1 MKKINII
8 LIFVLFLSCS
18 DKKNR
23 VDIMFEQVMLFE
35 ECENTQYKNIRLN
48 ILRISK
54 NTKQFEYKLRKK
66 DIAGFAVFQTNPS
79 IMIFK
84 NIYSSPIDLAFVE
97 DIRKF
102 NRDKNIVLL
111 LLENYNQ
118 YTKLEFKIK
127 DEKIILLKG
136 AHIISKYD
144 SNQDSIQ
151 QLNQEWYYL
160 IKPFIGER

>member
-1 MKKINII
+1 M
-8 LIFVLFLSCS
+8 FRQ
-18 DKKNR
+18 KNR
-23 VDIMFEQVMLFE
+23 IDIISDQIMLFE
-35 ECENTQYKNIRLN
+35 KYENTQYENIRLN

-66 DIAGFAVFQTNPS
+66 DVAGFAVFQTNPS
-79 IMIFK
+79 TMIFK

-102 NRDKNIVLL
+102 NQGKNIVLL
-111 LLENYNQ
+111 LLENYNE

-127 DEKIILLKG
+127 DKKIILLKG
-136 AHIISKYD
+136 AYIISKYE
-144 SNQDSIQ
+144 SNQNSIQ